1 MKKFSFLLALSLLA
15 SAIAFSPVKA
25 QDDAKGTFERNWYGV
40 CYTEKPYNE
49 EKCIQLCKELL
60 EKYPDSSYAP
70 NAKKKLDA
78 YNMQKGYEKA
88 NTEFQ
93 AALKAYYAA
102 PDSNK
107 LDQLFAAG
115 ENFLKIVPGNHYV
128 VGQMA
133 LAGAHG
139 ALPQIY
145 KNLDKVKGYGEQAL
159 KLFESSTP
167 AEGWEKASWDNL
179 REIVMAQINQFNGF
193 YLIETKGDK
202 AQAIAYLTKSTE
214 VHNKDG
220 LGWKDPTNYWLRAN
234 IYLEE
239 YQALRA
245 EYDKLPDDATK
256 NGEQG
261 KAILAKVNAVMDTK
275 LIPEYARVMATA
287 TKPESKSYYDAA
299 KTYFDTYWNYRT
311 KAPEK
316 AAEFVKAFSADPT
329 VASPAVPVK
338 VEEADSAPLQA
349 PAGPAAGSVKLT
361 SSGGGGGAGSHNT
374 AGSKPAATSNSKAT
388 TTKKAAPKGKR
399 KKP

>member
-15 SAIAFSPVKA
+15 SAIAVSPVKA
-25 QDDAKGTFERNWYGV
+25 QDDPKGTFERTWYAV
-40 CYTEKPYNE
+40 CYTEKPINE
-49 EKCIQLCKELL
+49 EKCIQLSKELL
-60 EKYPDSSYAP
+60 EKYADSTYAK
-70 NAKKKLDA
+70 NAKTKVDNYTK
-78 YNMQKGYEKA
+78 QKGYDEA
-88 NTEFQ
+88 NKKFQ
-93 AALKAYYAA
+93 AALQAYYAA
-102 PDSNK
+102 PDANK

-115 ENFLKIVPGNHYV
+115 EDLLKIVPGNQFV
-128 VGQMA
+128 IGQMA

-139 ALPQIY
+139 ALPQLY
-145 KNLDKVKGYGEQAL
+145 KNLDKVKGYGDQAL

-167 AEGWEKASWDNL
+167 PEGWEKTSWDNL
-179 REIVMAQINQFNGF
+179 REIVMAQLNQFNGF
-193 YLIETKGDK
+193 YLVETKGDK
-202 AQAIAYLTKSTE
+202 AQAVAYLTKSTE

-245 EYDKLPDDATK
+245 EYDKLTDEQKTGD
-256 NGEQG
+256 QG
-261 KAILAKVNAVMDTK
+261 KELLKKVNDVMDGK

-316 AAEFVKAFSADPT
+316 SAEYVKSFSADPT
-329 VASPAVPVK
+329 VAGPTIPVK
-338 VEEADSAPLQA
+338 VEDANSAPLQA

-361 SSGGGGGAGSHNT
+361 SSGGGGGSHN
-374 AGSKPAATSNSKAT
+374 ATSTSSKAT
-388 TTKKAAPKGKR
+388 TTTTKGKAAPKAAPKGKR

>member
-25 QDDAKGTFERNWYGV
+25 QDEKQAEFERNWYDV
-40 CYTEKPYNE
+40 CYTKKDK
-49 EKCIQLCKELL
+49 EKCYQLSKELL
-60 EKYPDSSYAP
+60 ATYPNSTYAKNAGTIVKNRDETDS
-70 NAKKKLDA
+70 
-78 YNMQKGYEKA
+78 YNKA
-88 NTEFQ
+88 NERFQ
-93 AALKAYYAA
+93 AALKAYYSA
-102 PDSNK
+102 PDANK

-115 ENFLKIVPGNHYV
+115 EDLLKIVPGNQFV
-128 VGQMA
+128 IGQMA

-139 ALPQIY
+139 ALPQMY

-159 KLFESSTP
+159 KLFESTKAP
-167 AEGWEKASWDNL
+167 EGWEQPSWDNL

-193 YLIETKGDK
+193 YLVETKGDK
-202 AQAIAYLTKSTE
+202 AQAISYLTKSTE
-214 VHNKDG
+214 VKNKDG

-234 IYLEE
+234 IYQEE
-239 YQALRA
+239 YQALRT
-245 EYDKLPDDATK
+245 EYDKLPDDAAKT
-256 NGEQG
+256 GEQG

-316 AAEFVKAFSADPT
+316 AAEYVKSFSADPT
-329 VASPAVPVK
+329 VAGPTVPVK

-361 SSGGGGGAGSHNT
+361 SSGGGGGSHN
-374 AGSKPAATSNSKAT
+374 ATSTSSKAT
-388 TTKKAAPKGKR
+388 TTTTKGKAAPKAAPKGKR
-399 KKP
+399 RKP

>member
-1 MKKFSFLLALSLLA
+1 MKKYSFLLALSLLA

-25 QDDAKGTFERNWYGV
+25 QDDPKGTLERTWYAA
-40 CYTEKPYNE
+40 CYTEKPKDDD
-49 EKCIQLCKELL
+49 KCYQLSKELKQKFSDTQYIKNVDTIIKNY
-60 EKYPDSSYAP
+60 ETGKQY
-70 NAKKKLDA
+70 KL
-78 YNMQKGYEKA
+78 A
-88 NTEFQ
+88 NERFQ
-93 AALKAYYAA
+93 AALQAYYAG
-102 PDSNK
+102 PDANK

-115 ENFLKIVPGNHYV
+115 EELLKIVPGNQFV
-128 VGQMA
+128 IGQMA

-139 ALPQIY
+139 ALPQLY
-145 KNLDKVKGYGEQAL
+145 KNLDKVKGYGDQAL

-167 AEGWEKASWDNL
+167 PEGWEKASWDNL

-193 YLIETKGDK
+193 YLVETKGDK
-202 AQAIAYLTKSTE
+202 AQAIASLTKSTE
-214 VHNKDG
+214 VKNKDG

-234 IYLEE
+234 IYQEE
-239 YQALRA
+239 YTALRS
-245 EYDKLPDDATK
+245 EYDKLPDDAAKT
-256 NGEQG
+256 GEQG
-261 KAILAKVNAVMDTK
+261 KAILAKVNNVMDTK

-316 AAEFVKAFSADPT
+316 SAEFVKAFSADPT
-329 VASPAVPVK
+329 IASPAVPVK

-361 SSGGGGGAGSHNT
+361 SSGGGGGANNASGN
-374 AGSKPAATSNSKAT
+374 GSKAT
-388 TTKKAAPKGKR
+388 TTTKGKAAPKAAPKGRR

>member
-15 SAIAFSPVKA
+15 SAIAFSPVQA
-25 QDDAKGTFERNWYGV
+25 QDEKQAEFERNWYDI
-40 CYTEKPYNE
+40 CYTKKDK
-49 EKCIQLCKELL
+49 EKCYQLSKELVAT
-60 EKYPDSSYAP
+60 YPKSTYFK
-70 NAKKKLDA
+70 NAQTIVTNREQTDR
-78 YNMQKGYEKA
+78 YNITNDK
-88 NTEFQ
+88 FQ
-93 AALKAYYAA
+93 AALKAYYSA
-102 PDSNK
+102 PDANK

-115 ENFLKIVPGNHYV
+115 EDLLKLVPGNQFV
-128 VGQMA
+128 IGQMA

-139 ALPQIY
+139 ALPQLY
-145 KNLDKVKGYGEQAL
+145 KNLDKVKGYGDQAL
-159 KLFESSTP
+159 KLFDSSTP
-167 AEGWEKASWDNL
+167 PEGWEKASWDNL

-193 YLIETKGDK
+193 YLVETKGDK
-202 AQAIAYLTKSTE
+202 AQAIASLTKSTE
-214 VHNKDG
+214 VRNKDG

-245 EYDKLPDDATK
+245 EYDKLTDEQKT
-256 NGEQG
+256 GEPG
-261 KAILAKVNAVMDTK
+261 KELLKKVNEVMDTK

-329 VASPAVPVK
+329 IASPTVPVK
-338 VEEADSAPLQA
+338 VEEADTAPLQA

-361 SSGGGGGAGSHNT
+361 SSGGGGGANN
-374 AGSKPAATSNSKAT
+374 AGSNGSKAT
-388 TTKKAAPKGKR
+388 TTTKGKAAPKAAPKGRR